1 MSEKEIFVLSDPL
14 VEPSWE
20 FLQGVLK
27 EKYGWW
33 MEIRDHVT
41 GNYPHVTEVWKY
53 YNDGKQW
60 LYRLM
65 QKKNTIFW
73 LAVMADTYR
82 ITFYFPKRAEP
93 VISGSALPENI
104 RTEFLTAM
112 SYGQIRPITLR
123 MEDPSQVETVKQLVA
138 LKLSLK

>member
-1 MSEKEIFVLSDPL
+1 MNEKEVFILSDPM

-20 FLQGVLK
+20 FLREVLG
-27 EKYGWW
+27 EKYNWW

-41 GNYPHVTEVWKY
+41 GTYPHITEVWKY

-73 LAVMADTYR
+73 LAVMVDSYR
-82 ITFYFPKRAEP
+82 ITFYFPKKAEG
-93 VISGSALPENI
+93 VISSSDLPEKVKSD
-104 RTEFLTAM
+104 FLTAR
-112 SYGQIRPITLR
+112 SYGQIRPISQR
-123 MEDPSQVETVKQLVA
+123 MESASDVELVTQLVA
-138 LKLSLK
+138 LKLAIK

>member
-1 MSEKEIFVLSDPL
+1 MDEKETYILTDPM
-14 VEPSWE
+14 VEPSPE
-20 FLQGVLK
+20 FLKEVLS
-27 EKYGWW
+27 EKYDWW

-65 QKKNTIFW
+65 QKKTTIFW

-82 ITFYFPKRAEP
+82 ITFYFPKKLEAL
-93 VISGSALPENI
+93 IAGSALPEQM
-104 RTEFLTAM
+104 RADFLTAR
-112 SYGQIRPITLR
+112 SYGQIRPISLK
-123 MEDPSQVETVKQLVA
+123 MEEKSGVELVKRLVA
-138 LKLSLK
+138 LKLNA

>member
-1 MSEKEIFVLSDPL
+1 MTEKEIFILTDPL
-14 VEPSWE
+14 VEPSRE
-20 FLQGVLK
+20 FLKEVLK
-27 EKYGWW
+27 EKYDWW

-41 GNYPHVTEVWKY
+41 GSYPHVTEIWKY

-82 ITFYFPKRAEP
+82 ITFYLPKRAEP
-93 VISGSALPENI
+93 VISGSALPESI
-104 RTEFLTAM
+104 RTEFLTTR
-112 SYGQIRPITLR
+112 SYGQIRPITLT
-123 MEDPSQVETVKQLVA
+123 MEEPSQVETVKQLVA
-138 LKLSLK
+138 LKLGLK